1 MATSSTSSRI
11 WLIGRDVSAVIQAI
25 GVSSSE
31 LTAWITGAS
40 APSGRSWTRS
50 SFSETSSRARSLL
63 VPQSNRRTIRLL
75 PSVEDE
81 VISAS
86 ASTELRRSSWR
97 SVTSCSTSCG
107 AAPR

>member
-1 MATSSTSSRI
+1 M
-11 WLIGRDVSAVIQAI
+11 VIHAI
-25 GVSSSE
+25 GISSSE
-31 LTAWITGAS
+31 LTARMTGAS
-40 APSGRSWTRS
+40 ASTGRSRTRS

-63 VPQSNRRTIRLL
+63 VPQSNRRTIRLR
-75 PSVEDE
+75 PSVEVE
-81 VISAS
+81 VISDS